1 MRRVEQYEL
10 MRRDYEEGLGVRAIA
25 RKYGVHRRRVREA
38 IESAIPSERKVPERA
53 CPVRSDVVKSFIEEI
68 LMSDRTAPRKQRHT
82 AHRIWQR
89 VRDELGV
96 AVAESTVRA
105 YVADRRRELGFGQRV
120 FVPQHHEIGAQ
131 AEADF
136 YEADFDF
143 PWGRETAQVNALLS
157 EFSAAARHA
166 ASPSQR
172 RLASLEG
179 LDK

>member
-53 CPVRSDVVKSFIEEI
+53 CPVLVDPVKSFIEEI

-89 VRDELGV
+89 VREELGV
-96 AVAESTVRA
+96 AVAESTAGAHVSEH
-105 YVADRRRELGFGQRV
+105 RREPGFGQGF
-120 FVPQHHEIGAQ
+120 FVPHHHETGAQ
-131 AEADF
+131 AAGDCTDGPSTF
-136 YEADFDF
+136 TWRRDRH
-143 PWGRETAQVNALLS
+143 PLQLL
-157 EFSAAARHA
+157 
-166 ASPSQR
+166 
-172 RLASLEG
+172 
-179 LDK
+179 